1 MKDLNYDFSGLEQ
14 LVDAQLEKTA
24 QSVLGEARSA
34 GGAVAQMG
42 LYATPIVGSAL
53 SIADGLKDFRHGH
66 IGAGLSNLGLGV
78 ITGIADLG
86 SFGTLGSGIRGAA
99 AAARA
104 ARAAKIAARAA
115 KAGGEVA
122 RASRAAKATA
132 TAARAARP
140 GLVGRAARWVGRNT
154 ANAVEKNKHIMG
166 AANYLERNLAWATK
180 LNNRLNN
187 GVYKIMGGNAQSWGA
202 ARASGR
208 SRTRAAGEWLARR
221 ANGIPAQMAMGQVGF
236 YPTMPVRGV
245 IGGART
251 RYILGDG
258 TGVLKWVGNGGSWDP
273 NNIYK
278 KTDPNYQQ
286 YINQSSGRYSQ
297 GTNFM

>member
-1 MKDLNYDFSGLEQ
+1 MQTKISGMKDLSYDFSGLEQ

-24 QSVLGEARSA
+24 QSVLGEARST
-34 GGAVAQMG
+34 GGALAQMG

-115 KAGGEVA
+115 KAGGTAA
-122 RASRAAKATA
+122 RAARATKATA

-140 GLVGRAARWVGRNT
+140 GLVGRAAR
-154 ANAVEKNKHIMG
+154 KHIMG
-166 AANYLERNLAWATK
+166 AADYLERNLAWATK
-180 LNNRLNN
+180 LNNSLNN

-202 ARASGR
+202 ARAAGR
-208 SRTRAAGEWLARR
+208 SRARAAGEWLARR
-221 ANGIPAQMAMGQVGF
+221 ANEIPGQMVMDQVGF

-286 YINQSSGRYSQ
+286 YINQSSGMYSQ